1 MALLVSS
8 TAEAQHAAL
17 PATLV
22 ALDSAEGQRLLL
34 ESDAHADFFAL
45 SEQLVTQDD
54 PGYCGIAS
62 AVTVLNALQ
71 VPAPVAPAWGA
82 HVFTQD
88 DFFND
93 KAKTIL
99 QPGFKGGVTLQQLAD
114 MIQCHPAT
122 ASVLYASDT
131 TLDAFR
137 SVAAE
142 NLASA
147 GDFLIVN
154 YNRAD
159 VGQEYMG
166 HISPLGAYD
175 AKADKI
181 LVMDVA
187 RYKYP
192 PVWVDTPALFA
203 AMSTS
208 DFVSGK
214 SRGFLS
220 VAAAP
225 SAPGPSGAKAPRSP
239 LRILAGI
246 LAVAFLLGGAL
257 GAFVQTFRL
266 KRRYKRL
273 GRV

>member
-1 MALLVSS
+1 
-8 TAEAQHAAL
+8 
-17 PATLV
+17 
-22 ALDSAEGQRLLL
+22 
-34 ESDAHADFFAL
+34 
-45 SEQLVTQDD
+45 
-54 PGYCGIAS
+54 
-62 AVTVLNALQ
+62 
-71 VPAPVAPAWGA
+71 
-82 HVFTQD
+82 
-88 DFFND
+88 
-93 KAKTIL
+93 
-99 QPGFKGGVTLQQLAD
+99 
-114 MIQCHPAT
+114 
-122 ASVLYASDT
+122 
-131 TLDAFR
+131 
-137 SVAAE
+137 
-142 NLASA
+142 
-147 GDFLIVN
+147 
-154 YNRAD
+154 
-159 VGQEYMG
+159 MG

-192 PVWVDTPALFA
+192 PVWVDAPALFA

-257 GAFVQTFRL
+257 GAFVQTLRL
-266 KRRYKRL
+266 KRRFKRL